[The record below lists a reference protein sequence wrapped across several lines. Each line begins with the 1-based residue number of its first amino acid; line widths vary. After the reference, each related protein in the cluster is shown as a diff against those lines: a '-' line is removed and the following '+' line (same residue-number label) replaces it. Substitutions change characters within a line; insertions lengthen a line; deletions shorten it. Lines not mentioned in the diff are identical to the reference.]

1 MKIKQSIN
9 HISNEIET
17 ELSIIVSQSSDNAVL
32 EGLTNFISKHTFDDT
47 VCGHNYLFT

>member
-1 MKIKQSIN
+1 MKIKQPIN
-9 HISNEIET
+9 HISNEIEI
-17 ELSIIVSQSSDNAVL
+17 EFSVIITQSSDSAAL